1 MSLQFRSG
9 TAEFKKLAIKST
21 VADVTMQFKNL
32 MAEMSYY
39 ESIDSPAVS
48 MTLSIIDGTD
58 FKYSLPIL
66 GGETVDYSFFESGG
80 GLSETARSIV
90 GNISGVIQGRMRLY
104 KLANDRRVK
113 REVSTYDLFLTS
125 PEMFL
130 DPHKSINLAVKSM
143 RVSDIVKQLFD
154 DRVSRVGG
162 KRLVTIDD
170 TDGLQSFAF
179 NGGSP
184 FTAINQLASEAK
196 MVGRDSSSYFFFYED
211 NEGYHFVS
219 LETLFK
225 KTPKHKYY
233 YLEDVVSGDDI
244 HEKMRLISMNH
255 DVSFDI
261 LNGSI
266 HGQFGTRSSFID
278 PVAKMFS
285 SVDYTMKDFPLL
297 QRMSGGVKTISDSV
311 SSEIGSVPTREKYVV
326 SDAARRY
333 SDYIV
338 QREPETQ
345 NTFMRRPLF
354 IATEEATKN
363 QLKSNVIKIAA
374 HGNSTLRAGD
384 VIEIIV
390 PASGK
395 RSLGEVTNKSV
406 SGRYLI
412 TALCHRITAIG
423 NYVTTMECVRD
434 SFAEPLETGVF

>member
-1 MSLQFRSG
+1 
-9 TAEFKKLAIKST
+9 
-21 VADVTMQFKNL
+21 
-32 MAEMSYY
+32 
-39 ESIDSPAVS
+39 
-48 MTLSIIDGTD
+48 
-58 FKYSLPIL
+58 
-66 GGETVDYSFFESGG
+66 
-80 GLSETARSIV
+80 
-90 GNISGVIQGRMRLY
+90 
-104 KLANDRRVK
+104 
-113 REVSTYDLFLTS
+113 
-125 PEMFL
+125 MFL

-170 TDGLQSFAF
+170 TAGLQSFAF

-285 SVDYTMKDFPLL
+285 FVDYTMKDFPLL

-354 IATEEATKN
+354 IAVEEATKN
-363 QLKSNVIKIAA
+363 QLRSNVIKIAA
-374 HGNSTLRAGD
+374 NDNSTLRAGD